1 MNKIVIGENLK
12 DKVKMFRETCF
23 GLVIQDNKF
32 LCVKDCNGIA
42 LIGGGLEKG
51 ETYEECLK
59 REFLEEAGRKVKE
72 IKEFCTIDCYWK
84 TRDGIYMN
92 SLSNIFIVQIADEI
106 LIPTENKDLVLI
118 EFADIIDLLPLP
130 YQKEAIKQYF
140 IKEGFNIKKI
150 IINEKINIT
159 EVTSL
164 KNKDKVV
171 IYCHGLGNNK
181 EQYKR
186 FYKKLYRNNISM
198 ISFDLPAHGEDKTEF
213 ENFTLKES
221 VSYLINV
228 IKYAKVKYKEV
239 YLFGSSYG
247 GFVILNYLIE
257 KKDNIK
263 AILMCPAFNFAQ
275 IINEKTKINKNYFK
289 TNKYLHLYGNVNIY
303 KKAYD
308 EFIKANENVKNFNY
322 SNIIIIQG
330 KLDETVSY
338 KKVKS
343 FADKNKLKFIT
354 IEDGTHELYRYDKE
368 IINIILSEI
377 Q

>member
-12 DKVKMFRETCF
+12 DKVKTFRETCF

-32 LCVKDCNGIA
+32 LCVKDCNEIA

-51 ETYEECLK
+51 ETYEACLK
-59 REFLEEAGRKVKE
+59 REFLEEAGHKIKE
-72 IKEFCTIDCYWK
+72 IKELCTIDCYWK

-92 SLSNIFIVQIADEI
+92 SLSNIFIVEI
-106 LIPTENKDLVLI
+106 TGETLIPKENKELVLI
-118 EFADIIDLLPLP
+118 EFENIINLLPLP

-140 IKEGFNIKKI
+140 IKKGFNIKKSK
-150 IINEKINIT
+150 INEKINIT
-159 EVTSL
+159 EVISL
-164 KNKDKVV
+164 KNNEKVV
-171 IYCHGLGNNK
+171 IYCHGLGNNR

-186 FYKKLYRNNISM
+186 FYKELYKNNISM
-198 ISFDLPAHGEDKTEF
+198 VSFDLPAHGEDKTEF
-213 ENFTLKES
+213 KDFTLNES
-221 VSYLINV
+221 INYLTNV
-228 IKYAKVKYKEV
+228 IKYVKTKYKEI

-247 GFVILNYLIE
+247 GFVILNYLRE

-263 AILMCPAFNFAQ
+263 TILMCPAFNFAQ
-275 IINEKTKINKNYFK
+275 IINEKTKIDKNYFK
-289 TNKYLHLYGNVNIY
+289 TNEYLHLYGNVNIY

-308 EFIKANENVKNFNY
+308 EFNKANENVKNYNY

-338 KKVKS
+338 EKIKS

-354 IEDGTHELYRYDKE
+354 IEDGIHELYEHDKE

>member
-12 DKVKMFRETCF
+12 DKVKTFRETCF

-32 LCVKDCNGIA
+32 LCVKDCNEIA

-59 REFLEEAGRKVKE
+59 REFLEEAGRKIKE
-72 IKEFCTIDCYWK
+72 IKELCTIDCYWK

-92 SLSNIFIVQIADEI
+92 SLSNIFIVQITDEN
-106 LIPTENKDLVLI
+106 LIPKENKELVLI
-118 EFADIIDLLPLP
+118 EFENIINLLPLP

-140 IKEGFNIKKI
+140 IKKGFNIEKSI
-150 IINEKINIT
+150 IDEKINIT
-159 EVTSL
+159 EITSL
-164 KNKDKVV
+164 KKNDKVV
-171 IYCHGLGNNK
+171 IYCHGLGSNK

-186 FYKKLYRNNISM
+186 FYKKLYKDNVSM
-198 ISFDLPAHGEDKTEF
+198 ISFDLPAHGEDKTEYK
-213 ENFTLKES
+213 NFTLNES
-221 VSYLINV
+221 IKYLANV
-228 IKYAKVKYKEV
+228 IKYAKTKYKEV

-257 KKDNIK
+257 KNDNIK
-263 AILMCPAFNFAQ
+263 TILMCPAFNFAQ
-275 IINEKTKINKNYFK
+275 IIKEKTEIDEDYFK
-289 TNKYLHLYGNVNIY
+289 TNEYLHLYGNVNIY

-308 EFIKANENVKNFNY
+308 EFIKANENVKKFNY
-322 SNIIIIQG
+322 SNVIIIQG
-330 KLDETVSY
+330 KLDKTVSY
-338 KKVKS
+338 EKIKS

-354 IEDGTHELYRYDKE
+354 IEDGTHELYGYDKE
-368 IINIILSEI
+368 IIDIVLSEI